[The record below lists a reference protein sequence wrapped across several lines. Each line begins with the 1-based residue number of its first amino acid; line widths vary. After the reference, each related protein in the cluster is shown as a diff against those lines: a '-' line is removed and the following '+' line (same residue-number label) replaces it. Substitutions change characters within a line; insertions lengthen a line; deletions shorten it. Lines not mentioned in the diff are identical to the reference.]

1 MKDLTG
7 ISNKFKDF
15 VDFVMRHG
23 LTIMLIVIVAW
34 FLHPTIQEVRTLL
47 MLIGLEALAIV
58 LSGFAL
64 FAYTKID
71 YLDFLMRGE
80 DNEFQERE
88 RAAVLGLLGYIFLS
102 VHILIGLSVL
112 GVYIVQFAN

>member
-1 MKDLTG
+1 MKGLAD
-7 ISNKFKDF
+7 ISSKVKDF

-34 FLHPTIQEVRTLL
+34 FLHPTIQEIRTLL

-80 DNEFQERE
+80 DKELGERE
-88 RAAVLGLLGYIFLS
+88 RAAVLGFLGYIFLS

>member
-1 MKDLTG
+1 MKGLTDM
-7 ISNKFKDF
+7 SNKFKDF

-23 LTIMLIVIVAW
+23 LTVTLILIVGW
-34 FLHPTIQEVRTLL
+34 FLYPTIQEIRTLL

-71 YLDFLMRGE
+71 YLDFIMRGE
-80 DNEFQERE
+80 DKRLGDRE
-88 RAAVLGLLGYIFLS
+88 RAAVLGFLGHIFLS